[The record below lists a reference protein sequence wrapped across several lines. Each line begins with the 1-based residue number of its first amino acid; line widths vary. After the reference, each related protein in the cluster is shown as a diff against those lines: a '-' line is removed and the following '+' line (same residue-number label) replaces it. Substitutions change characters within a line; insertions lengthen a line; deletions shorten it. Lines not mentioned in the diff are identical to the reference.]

1 MQYKHLNQKTNIKY
15 LLLSSVIHLDR
26 ELGFKANIRK
36 YRVKVLPL
44 NIPELTSQTVGK
56 LNNNIKFEVRSKEG
70 HHNVAHFHITI
81 KGEGQGSY
89 RIDNLQPIVS
99 DIDTKTEKIVLKWA
113 EENRQLLVNTW
124 NHYHGQRITVS

>member
-1 MQYKHLNQKTNIKY
+1 M
-15 LLLSSVIHLDR
+15 LLSSVIRLDR

-44 NIPELTSQTVGK
+44 NIPEHTSQTVGK
-56 LNNNIKFEVRSKEG
+56 LNNNIKFEVRSNEG
-70 HHNVAHFHITI
+70 HHNVAHFHITV

-99 DIDTKTEKIVLKWA
+99 NIDTRTEKIVLKWT

-124 NHYHGQRITVS
+124 NHYHGRRIMVS